1 MKLTN
6 KIAIV
11 TGASGNGLERSI
23 ALTLAKEGA
32 NKEYDLVSE
41 TIKQWGRTIGIQA
54 LANPASPSY
63 SYNAAKQT
71 RTEGLLKST
80 TPEFQ

>member
-32 NKEYDLVSE
+32 NKECDLVNE
-41 TIKQWGRTIGIQA
+41 TIKQWGRTIGI
-54 LANPASPSY
+54 
-63 SYNAAKQT
+63 
-71 RTEGLLKST
+71 
-80 TPEFQ
+80 